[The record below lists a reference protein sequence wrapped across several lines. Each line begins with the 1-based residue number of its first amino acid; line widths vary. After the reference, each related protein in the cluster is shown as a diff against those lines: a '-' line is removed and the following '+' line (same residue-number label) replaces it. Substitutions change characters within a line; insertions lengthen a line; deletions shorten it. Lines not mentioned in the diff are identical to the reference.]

1 MVIRYNEDE
10 KIRIDKF
17 LTNQNIEGLY
27 SRSYIDK
34 MISNGNITVNGKP
47 IKKGYFLSENDEI
60 KIKIVDVKKTILK
73 GENIPLE
80 IIFEDEFLAIINK
93 QPGIV
98 VHPATG
104 NHNGTLVNALI
115 HYFGK
120 NLSSNDPERP
130 GIVHRLDK
138 ETSGLLVVAKTN
150 EAHSALSELFQN
162 REIEKH
168 YRAIVVG
175 TPNKESEEI
184 TTFIGRSLT
193 DRTKM
198 SVSNHGKTAITAYK
212 IIKYF
217 DYFSFLD
224 VHLKTGRT
232 HQIRVHMSHIN
243 HPIIGDQTYN
253 SIPRTLQFLPMQLQ
267 KKVKYLFA
275 NHLKRQ
281 ALHSFSL
288 RFIHPFT
295 KKEIYAEAPL
305 PEDMKYTLDWLEKHF
320 NKR

>member
-1 MVIRYNEDE
+1 MIIKYSENG
-10 KIRIDKF
+10 KIRVDRF
-17 LTNQNIEGLY
+17 LTNLKLEELY

-34 MISNGNITVNGKP
+34 MISDGSIKVNGESV
-47 IKKGYFLSENDEI
+47 KKGYFLCQNDEI
-60 KIKIVDVKKTILK
+60 EIEIVAKEKPSLGGEDIPIDVIY
-73 GENIPLE
+73 
-80 IIFEDEFLAIINK
+80 EDEFMAIINK
-93 QPGIV
+93 QAGIV
-98 VHPATG
+98 VHPAAG
-104 NHNGTLVNALI
+104 NPNGTLVNALI

-120 NLSSNDPERP
+120 NLSSNDPARP

-138 ETSGLLVVAKTN
+138 ETSGLLIVAKTN
-150 EAHSALSELFQN
+150 QAHSALSELFQN

-175 TPNKESEEI
+175 TPNNEEDEI
-184 TTFIGRSLT
+184 TTFINRSIT

-198 SVSNHGKTAITAYK
+198 AVSNHGKTAVTAYK
-212 IIKYF
+212 IIQYF
-217 DYFSFLD
+217 DFFSFLD

-253 SIPRTLQFLPMQLQ
+253 SIPRTLQFLPQQLQ
-267 KKVKYLFA
+267 KRAKYLFA

-288 RFIHPFT
+288 KFIHPFT
-295 KKEIYAEAPL
+295 NKEIYVEAPL
-305 PEDMKYTLDWLEKHF
+305 PEDMKYTLNWLDKFF

>member
-1 MVIRYNEDE
+1 MKIKYNENE

-17 LTNQNIEGLY
+17 LTNQNLEELY

-34 MISNGNITVNGKP
+34 MISNGSITVNAEP
-47 IKKGYFLSENDEI
+47 VKKGYFLAENDEI
-60 KIKIVDVKKTILK
+60 KINIVAKEKRSLI
-73 GENIPLE
+73 GENIPLD
-80 IIFEDEFLAIINK
+80 IVYEDEFMAIINK
-93 QPGIV
+93 QAGLV
-98 VHPATG
+98 VHPGAG
-104 NHNGTLVNALI
+104 NPNGTLVNALI
-115 HYFGK
+115 YYFGK
-120 NLSSNDPERP
+120 DLSSNDPSRP

-138 ETSGLLVVAKTN
+138 DTSGLIVVAKTN
-150 EAHSALSELFQN
+150 QAHSALSELFQN

-168 YRAIVVG
+168 YRTIVVG
-175 TPNKESEEI
+175 TPNNEEDEI
-184 TTFIGRSLT
+184 NTFIYRSVT

-198 SVSNHGKTAITAYK
+198 AVSNHGKTAITAFK

-217 DYFSFLD
+217 DFFSLLD

-243 HPIIGDQTYN
+243 HPIIGDQIYN
-253 SIPRTLQFLPMQLQ
+253 SIPRTLQFLPQQLQ
-267 KKVKYLFA
+267 RKVKYLFA

-288 RFIHPFT
+288 KFIHPFT
-295 KKEIYAEAPL
+295 GKEIYAEAPL
-305 PEDMKYTLDWLEKHF
+305 PEDMTYTLNWLDKYF

>member
-1 MVIRYNEDE
+1 MIIKYNNNN

-17 LTNQNIEGLY
+17 LAEQKIKDLY

-34 MISNGNITVNGKP
+34 MIAGGFVRVNNVSV
-47 IKKGYFLSENDEI
+47 KKGYFLTENDEI
-60 KIKIVDVKKTILK
+60 EVNLIPKEKNILH

-80 IIFEDEFLAIINK
+80 ILYEDKFMAIVNK
-93 QPGIV
+93 QAGLV
-98 VHPATG
+98 VHPAAG
-104 NHNGTLVNALI
+104 NQDGTLVNALI
-115 HYFGK
+115 YYFGE
-120 NLSSNDPERP
+120 NLSSNDPARP

-138 ETSGLLVVAKTN
+138 ETSGLLIVAKTN
-150 EAHSALSELFQN
+150 QAHSAMSELFQS
-162 REIEKH
+162 RKIEKH

-175 TPNKESEEI
+175 TPKNESDEI
-184 TTFIGRSLT
+184 TTFINRSLT

-198 SVSNHGKTAITAYK
+198 TVSNHGKTAITAFK

-217 DYFSFLD
+217 DFFSYLD
-224 VHLKTGRT
+224 IHLKTGRT

-253 SIPRTLQFLPMQLQ
+253 SIPRTLQFLPQQLQ
-267 KKVKYLFA
+267 KKAKYLFA

-288 RFIHPFT
+288 KFIHPFT
-295 KKEIYAEAPL
+295 KKEIYVEAPM
-305 PEDMKYTLDWLEKHF
+305 PDDMEYTLNWLNKHF